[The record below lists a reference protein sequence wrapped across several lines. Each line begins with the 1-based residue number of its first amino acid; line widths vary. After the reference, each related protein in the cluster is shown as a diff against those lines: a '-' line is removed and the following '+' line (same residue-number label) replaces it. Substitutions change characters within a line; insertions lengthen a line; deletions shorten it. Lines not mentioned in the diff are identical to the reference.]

1 MTMNTGSHY
10 KLYHFIPW
18 TRVKIYKML
27 LLSIIPTCLFYF
39 LGWKWLAIPWVPVA
53 LLGTAAAFISGFK
66 NTQTYNRTWEARQ
79 VYGAVINNSRAFG
92 IVIRDFIRSEDKTEQ
107 ASLHQEIVYRHF
119 AWLTALRFQLR
130 EVKSWENVK
139 TKSYNREY
147 LKYYKVP
154 EWESTLDEELKAFVN
169 AEELQYILST
179 KNRATQIIALQSS
192 KLKKLNEEGKISDF
206 NFVALE
212 NHLKEL
218 YDQQGKCERIKN
230 FPYPRQFSSI
240 NLYFTNALCL
250 LLPLGFIGEFSKLT
264 EKFGENIIWLAIPF
278 SILLG
283 WVFLVLEQIGESTEN
298 PFEGNANDVP
308 ITQISRNIEI
318 DLREMLG
325 EKDLPAAIQ
334 PVNNII
340 L

>member
-1 MTMNTGSHY
+1 MNISSHY
-10 KLYHFIPW
+10 KLKHFIPW

-27 LLSIIPTCLFYF
+27 ILSIIPTLLFYF
-39 LGWKWLAIPWVPVA
+39 FGWTWLAIPWVPVA
-53 LLGTAAAFISGFK
+53 LLGTATAFISGFK

-79 VYGAVINNSRAFG
+79 VYGAIINNSRAFG
-92 IVIRDFIRSEDKTEQ
+92 IMIKDFIRSEDKVLEKK
-107 ASLHQEIVYRHF
+107 LHQQIIYRHF

-130 EVKSWENVK
+130 EIKSWENIK

-147 LKYYKVP
+147 LQYYKVP
-154 EWESTLDEELKAFVN
+154 EWESNLEEGLKNFLN
-169 AEELQYILST
+169 ESEGQYILST
-179 KNRATQIIALQSS
+179 KNRAAQIVTLQSS
-192 KLKKLNEEGKISDF
+192 QLKKLNEEGKISDY
-206 NFVALE
+206 NYVTLE
-212 NHLKEL
+212 NQLKEL

-240 NLYFTNALCL
+240 NLYFTNLFCI
-250 LLPLGFIGEFSKLT
+250 LLPFGFLGEFSKT
-264 EKFGENIIWLAIPF
+264 IEKFGENIIWLTIPF
-278 SILLG
+278 SMILG

-325 EKDLPAAIQ
+325 EKDLP
-334 PVNNII
+334 PVLKAENNI
-340 L
+340 LM

>member
-1 MTMNTGSHY
+1 MNISSHY
-10 KLYHFIPW
+10 KLVHFIPW

-27 LLSIIPTCLFYF
+27 ILSIVPTALFYF
-39 LGWKWLAIPWVPVA
+39 LDIKWLAIPWVPVA
-53 LLGTAAAFISGFK
+53 LLGTATAFISGFK
-66 NTQTYNRTWEARQ
+66 NTQTYNRSWEARQ
-79 VYGAVINNSRAFG
+79 IYGAIINNSRALG
-92 IVIRDFIRSEDKTEQ
+92 IMVKDFIRTEDKGLEKQ
-107 ASLHQEIVYRHF
+107 LHQQIIYRHF

-130 EVKSWENVK
+130 ETKSWENVT
-139 TKSYNREY
+139 TKSYNKEY
-147 LKYYKVP
+147 LKHYKVP
-154 EWESTLDEELKAFVN
+154 EWESNLDEELKTFLN
-169 AEELQYILST
+169 EDERQYILST

-192 KLKKLNEEGKISDF
+192 QLRKLNEEEKLTGF
-206 NFVALE
+206 NYGLLE
-212 NHLKEL
+212 SHLKEL

-250 LLPLGFIGEFSKLT
+250 LLPLGFIGEISKMI
-264 EKFGENIIWLAIPF
+264 EKFGQSIIWLVVPF
-278 SILLG
+278 SVLLG

-298 PFEGNANDVP
+298 PFEGNANDIP

-325 EKDLPAAIQ
+325 EKDLPPVIAAH
-334 PVNNII
+334 NNIV

>member
-1 MTMNTGSHY
+1 MNISSHY
-10 KLYHFIPW
+10 KLRHFIPW

-27 LLSIIPTCLFYF
+27 ILSIIPTLLFYF
-39 LGWKWLAIPWVPVA
+39 LDWKWLAIPWVPVA
-53 LLGTAAAFISGFK
+53 LLGTATAFISGFK

-79 VYGAVINNSRAFG
+79 VYGAIINNSRAFG
-92 IVIRDFIRSEDKTEQ
+92 IMTKDFIRSEDEILEKQ
-107 ASLHQEIVYRHF
+107 LHQQIIYRHF

-130 EVKSWENVK
+130 ETKSWENIK

-154 EWESTLDEELKAFVN
+154 EWESNLDEELKSFLSK
-169 AEELQYILST
+169 EELQYILST

-192 KLKKLNEEGKISDF
+192 ELKKLNEEGCIADY
-206 NFVALE
+206 NYVALE
-212 NHLKEL
+212 NQLKEL

-240 NLYFTNALCL
+240 NLYFTNLFCI
-250 LLPLGFIGEFSKLT
+250 LLPFGFLSEFSKLI
-264 EKFGENIIWLAIPF
+264 EKFGENIIWLTIPF
-278 SILLG
+278 SMILG

-298 PFEGNANDVP
+298 PFEGNANDIPV
-308 ITQISRNIEI
+308 TQISRNIEI

-325 EKDLPAAIQ
+325 EKDLPPAIAAQ
-334 PVNNII
+334 NNI
-340 L
+340 LM

>member
-1 MTMNTGSHY
+1 MNISSHY
-10 KLYHFIPW
+10 KLYHFLPW
-18 TRVKIYKML
+18 TRAKIYKML
-27 LLSIIPTCLFYF
+27 LLSIIPTSLFYF
-39 LGWKWLAIPWVPVA
+39 LDWKWLAIPWVPVA
-53 LLGTAAAFISGFK
+53 LLGTATAFISGFK
-66 NTQTYNRTWEARQ
+66 NTQTYNRMWEARQ
-79 VYGAVINNSRAFG
+79 IYGAIINSSRSFG
-92 IVIRDFIRSEDKTEQ
+92 ILVKDFIRSEDKAIEKEM
-107 ASLHQEIVYRHF
+107 HQQIIYRHF

-130 EVKSWENVK
+130 ETKSWENIK

-154 EWESTLDEELKAFVN
+154 EWESSLDEELEPFLSQ
-169 AEELQYILST
+169 EEYLYILST
-179 KNRATQIIALQSS
+179 KNRATQMIALQSS
-192 KLKKLNEEGKISDF
+192 QLKNLNKEGKVSDY
-206 NFVALE
+206 NYVALE
-212 NHLKEL
+212 NQLKEL

-240 NLYFTNALCL
+240 NLYFTNALCF
-250 LLPLGFIGEFSKLT
+250 LLPLGFIGEFSKMT

-278 SILLG
+278 SVLLG

-298 PFEGNANDVP
+298 PFEGNANDIP

-325 EKDLPAAIQ
+325 EKDLPPVIAAQ
-334 PVNNII
+334 NNIV